1 MVQSPRTL
9 APHTGVAMHRLIP
22 ALATGLIAAC
32 ACATAIAG
40 DVYQWKDA
48 KGVTHYGSTPP
59 ATGAYKT
66 RVVNGTDPALPAPA
80 KPAEN
85 PACAIAR
92 KNVELLQ
99 GKSAVQV
106 DSDGDG
112 KPDKTL
118 TDADRA
124 NQMQLAQATLKASCA
139 DAAPADKA
147 TGK

>member
-1 MVQSPRTL
+1 
-9 APHTGVAMHRLIP
+9 MHRLIP
-22 ALATGLIAAC
+22 AFATGLIAAC
-32 ACATAIAG
+32 AFATAVAG

-48 KGVTHYGSTPP
+48 KGVTHYGSVPP
-59 ATGAYKT
+59 ASGAYKV
-66 RVVNGTDPALPAPA
+66 RAVNGTDPSLPVAA

-99 GKSAVQV
+99 GKAAVQL

-118 TDADRA
+118 SDADRA
-124 NQMQLAQATLKASCA
+124 NQLQLAQSTLKVSCA
-139 DAAPADKA
+139 ETAGGDK
-147 TGK
+147 GSSGN